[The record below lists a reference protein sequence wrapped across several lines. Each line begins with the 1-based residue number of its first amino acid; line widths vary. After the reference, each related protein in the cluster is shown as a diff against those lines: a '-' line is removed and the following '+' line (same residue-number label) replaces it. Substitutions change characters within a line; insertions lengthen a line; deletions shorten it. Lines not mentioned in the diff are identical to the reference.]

1 MELITQAEWARR
13 EGFSRQ
19 YANQLVQEGII
30 PLEDGKIN
38 PDTAS
43 LILEAIKDPSQPE
56 RRANGKPSQKSQN
69 KNADL
74 PKLLLQTRIKNEIER
89 GKILEARAKAETGE
103 LVNAEQVKKAA
114 FNKGRVVRDGL
125 LNIPD
130 RVASIVASLDDE
142 KEVHSILSKE
152 IRLVLEEL
160 SHDD

>member
-1 MELITQAEWARR
+1 MELISQAEWARR
-13 EGFSRQ
+13 HGFSRQ

-38 PDTAS
+38 PETADI
-43 LILEAIKDPSQPE
+43 ILEAIKDPSQPQ
-56 RRANGKPSQKSQN
+56 RRANGKPSQKSLS
-69 KNADL
+69 KNTDL

-103 LVNAEQVKKAA
+103 LVNAEDVKKAA
-114 FNKGRVVRDGL
+114 FTKARVIRDGL

-130 RVASIVASLDDE
+130 RMASVMASTNDE
-142 KEVHSILSKE
+142 QKVHELLSQE
-152 IRLVLEEL
+152 IRMVLEDL